1 LEDNSGIRQLAP
13 ALQIIS
19 SEDKMEIKFGNRII
33 GMNQPT
39 YFIADIAA
47 NHDGDLERAKLLIR
61 LAKEAGA
68 DAAKFQNFDAP
79 KIVSDYGFSQMNAQ
93 VSHQAAW
100 KKSVVEVYRA
110 ASIPFEWT
118 MTLKEECMDI
128 GIDYF
133 SSPYD
138 FTAIDFLDPYV
149 EVYKAGS
156 GEIDWIEA
164 LERMA
169 GKGKPLFLATGAST
183 IGEVQRAVHAILKI
197 NEQLVLMQCNTNY
210 TASPDNYD
218 HLHVN
223 VLKTYGT
230 MFPDVILGL
239 SDHTHAL
246 APVLGAVTLGAR
258 VIERH
263 FTDSNEREGPDHKF
277 AMDPE
282 NWAKMVEE
290 TRLLERALGSSD
302 KFIVEN
308 EVQTA
313 VVQRRCLR
321 AARDIK
327 AGEVFTREMI
337 DVLRPATPGAIK
349 PYEIPDVIGTKAL
362 VDMPV
367 GKELRWTDLGA

>member
-1 LEDNSGIRQLAP
+1 
-13 ALQIIS
+13 
-19 SEDKMEIKFGNRII
+19 MEITIGNRTI
-33 GMNQPT
+33 GLNHPT

-79 KIVSDYGFSQMNAQ
+79 RIVSDYGFAHMNSQ
-93 VSHQAAW
+93 VSHQASW
-100 KKSVVEVYRA
+100 RKSVVEVYRA

-118 MTLKEECMDI
+118 MTLMEECQEA

-138 FTAIDFLDPYV
+138 FNAIDFLDSYV
-149 EVYKAGS
+149 PVYKAGS

-169 GKGKPLFLATGAST
+169 GKGKPFFIATGAST
-183 IGEVQRAVHAILKI
+183 IGEVQKAVHAILKI
-197 NEQLVLMQCNTNY
+197 NRQLVLMQCNTNY
-210 TASPDNYD
+210 TASPNNYD
-218 HLHVN
+218 HLHIN
-223 VLKTYGT
+223 VLKTYAT

-239 SDHTHAL
+239 SDHTHAV

-263 FTDSNEREGPDHKF
+263 FTDSNDREGPDHKF
-277 AMDPE
+277 ALDPAK
-282 NWAKMVEE
+282 WARMVDE

-302 KFIVEN
+302 KFIADN
-308 EVQTA
+308 EKDTS

-321 AARDIK
+321 ASRDIQ
-327 AGEVFTREMI
+327 AGEVFTRDMI
-337 DVLRPATPGAIK
+337 DVLRPATVGAIK
-349 PYEIPDVIGTKAL
+349 PDQIETVLGTKAL
-362 VDMPV
+362 HDFKY
-367 GKELRWTDLGA
+367 GQELRWTGLGA

>member
-1 LEDNSGIRQLAP
+1 
-13 ALQIIS
+13 
-19 SEDKMEIKFGNRII
+19 MEIQI
-33 GMNQPT
+33 GKRKIGLNYPT

-68 DAAKFQNFDAP
+68 DAAKFQNFRAP
-79 KIVSDYGFSQMNAQ
+79 GIVSEYGFSQMDGQ
-93 VSHQAAW
+93 VSHQASW
-100 KKSVVEVYRA
+100 KKSVFQVYQE

-118 MTLKEECMDI
+118 LTLLEECNEV

-138 FTAIDFLDPYV
+138 FEAIDWLDPYV
-149 EVYKAGS
+149 QMYKAGS

-169 GKGKPLFLATGAST
+169 RKGKPFFVATGAAT

-197 NEQLVLMQCNTNY
+197 NSQLVLMQCNTNY

-218 HLHVN
+218 HLHIN
-223 VLKTYGT
+223 VLKTYAT

-239 SDHTHAL
+239 SDHTHAV
-246 APVLGAVTLGAR
+246 APVLGAITLGAR

-263 FTDSNEREGPDHKF
+263 FTDSNDREGPDHKF
-277 AMDPE
+277 AMNPE
-282 NWAKMVEE
+282 NWANMVEE

-308 EVQTA
+308 EVQTV

-321 AARDIK
+321 AARNIE
-327 AGEVFTREMI
+327 AGEIFTREMI

-349 PYEIPDVIGTKAL
+349 PSEIKAVL
-362 VDMPV
+362 GMRALKDLPA
-367 GKELRWTDLGA
+367 GKELMWGDLGH

>member
-1 LEDNSGIRQLAP
+1 MD
-13 ALQIIS
+13 IS
-19 SEDKMEIKFGNRII
+19 IGNRLV
-33 GMNQPT
+33 GPNHPT

-61 LAKEAGA
+61 VAKQAGA

-79 KIVSDYGFSQMNAQ
+79 KIVSDYGFSHMNSQ

-100 KKSVVEVYRA
+100 RQSVVDVYRA

-118 MTLKEECMDI
+118 LTLMDECKKV

-138 FTAIDFLDPYV
+138 FDAIDFLDNYV
-149 EVYKAGS
+149 PVYKAGS

-169 GKGKPLFLATGAST
+169 AKGKPIFVATGAST
-183 IGEVQRAVHAILKI
+183 IGDVQRAVHAILAI
-197 NEQLVLMQCNTNY
+197 NKQLVLMQCNTNY

-218 HLHVN
+218 HLHIN
-223 VLKTYGT
+223 VLKTYAT

-239 SDHTHAL
+239 SDHTHAV
-246 APVLGAVTLGAR
+246 APILGAVALGAR

-263 FTDSNEREGPDHKF
+263 FTDSNDREGPDHKF
-277 AMDPE
+277 AMNPS

-290 TRLLERALGSSD
+290 TRLLERALGSAD
-302 KFIVEN
+302 KFIAEN
-308 EVQTA
+308 EKDTA
-313 VVQRRCLR
+313 IVQRRCLR
-321 AARDIK
+321 AARDIQS
-327 AGEVFTREMI
+327 GEVFTRDMI
-337 DVLRPATPGAIK
+337 DVLRPATVGAIK
-349 PYEIPDVIGTKAL
+349 PDQIQDVIGTKAL
-362 VDMPV
+362 HDFQY
-367 GKELRWTDLGA
+367 GQDLRWTDLGT